1 MQKRDAAVLAVCGAL
16 AGSIVSSTAGCQST
30 PSRAAESM
38 VAVPIDGW
46 EGVKNVTRAG
56 AVTFAAQPTEAAL
69 EQYAAEGGTMV
80 IDLRTH
86 TDADGAPFDEPAKV
100 TALGMDYSPV
110 PMSPGSFSSADVKL
124 FVVAMREARGPVL
137 VHCGSSNRVGGMWA
151 AYLALEKGWE
161 TEAAMEA
168 GRAAGMRSP
177 DMEAAARRVIG
188 R

>member
-1 MQKRDAAVLAVCGAL
+1 MQKRYAAVLAVCGAV
-16 AGSIVSSTAGCQST
+16 AGSMVGCQST
-30 PSRAAESM
+30 PARGSASM
-38 VAVPIDGW
+38 VAAPIDGW
-46 EGVKNVTRAG
+46 EGIENVSRAG

-86 TDADGAPFDEPAKV
+86 TDGDGAAFDEAGKV
-100 TALGMDYSPV
+100 TALGMDYVPV
-110 PMSPGSFSSADVKL
+110 PMSPGSFSTGDVKL

-168 GRAAGMRSP
+168 GRAAGMRS
-177 DMEAAARRVIG
+177 ESVEEAARRVIG